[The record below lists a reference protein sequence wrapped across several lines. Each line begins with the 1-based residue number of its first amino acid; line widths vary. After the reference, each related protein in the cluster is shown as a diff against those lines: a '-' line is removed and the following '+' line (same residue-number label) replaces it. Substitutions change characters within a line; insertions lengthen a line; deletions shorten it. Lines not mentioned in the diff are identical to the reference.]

1 MQLSPPLFSS
11 VKKTLQRNALLRYFE
26 NAAKEKRIR
35 LAFRETSTGPRQG
48 PPLSVEY
55 VDTTTNLTT
64 TTTAHLPISILAKKD
79 HPTNHSNVDQSGEHR
94 LSTKQLHP
102 CGSNRSSMRH
112 AYNTTAR
119 APAEPPSTRSED
131 LLYSLAFTEE
141 QWYDFVWYQYQ
152 KQQAQPTVVVSSSTP
167 LRHGTNRNQ
176 HFYDYYQD
184 YYYRQQMLCAK
195 VLLLGGVM
203 VWNFYFHWWAVIW
216 VLLLGCSIRY
226 VSYQY
231 GL

>member
-11 VKKTLQRNALLRYFE
+11 VKKTLQRNVLLRYFE

-35 LAFRETSTGPRQG
+35 IAFRETSTGPRRG
-48 PPLSVEY
+48 PLSVEH
-55 VDTTTNLTT
+55 VDTSNNLTT
-64 TTTAHLPISILAKKD
+64 TALPISILAKKD
-79 HPTNHSNVDQSGEHR
+79 HPTNHSNVDQSVEHR
-94 LSTKQLHP
+94 WSTKRLHP
-102 CGSNRSSMRH
+102 SGSNRSAIRH
-112 AYNTTAR
+112 SCNTTAR

-131 LLYSLAFTEE
+131 PLYSFAFTEE

-152 KQQAQPTVVVSSSTP
+152 KQQAQPTVVVVSSSTP

-176 HFYDYYQD
+176 PFGDYHHQD

-216 VLLLGCSIRY
+216 VLMLGCSIRY